1 MSMKKVNEAS
11 AYLRPELWLYSVA
24 AEQGFTVSDELGYPG
39 ENPDFNDFG
48 EF

>member
-1 MSMKKVNEAS
+1 MKQVNKTQI
-11 AYLRPELWLYSVA
+11 YTRPEIELQSIA
-24 AEQGFTVSDELGYPG
+24 AERGFFLSDEVTGYPG